1 VRAVAASFVVPS
13 KEVVS
18 MDIFL
23 ILILLLF
30 LGGGS
35 LFGGTA

>member
-1 VRAVAASFVVPS
+1 VRAVAASFVGPS

-23 ILILLLF
+23 ILFLLLF
-30 LGGGS
+30 LGGG